1 MKKERFHR
9 SLKSAAVMMV
19 IACLFSCSVT
29 KNLKENESILRANYI
44 NVTNSS
50 RYNTVELFQYLKQKP
65 NTGYILG
72 WNPSVNLYYKKNG
85 KGGGWDRF
93 IDKNASAPAIYDAEL
108 VEQSVNNLKDHLK
121 YEGLFDSRVDTE
133 VVTKNRKTSVTYN
146 ITLGKH
152 YVIDSVEYFVPDG
165 TIMDDFYRLGLDEYI
180 PKGSFLSESSLESIS
195 ENLAQALRDNG
206 YFSVTK
212 NHFSF
217 IADTLSYDGHASLEV
232 HLKNYTRNESE
243 ENAINHKRHAF
254 GRIDVIINKNNSN
267 TGPVVS
273 DTTDMDNENYRG
285 LHLHY
290 KSPVLIRRSVIDRYI
305 RMNEGDIYSDADV
318 SSSYKSFTDLGVFSS
333 VNATLTNRDSS
344 TVDTKFELNSSPL
357 QGYKLNLQASVNSN
371 GLLGISPNISYYHK
385 NIFKGGEKLTV
396 SVMGDFQFHTHNN
409 IHSNEFADAINL
421 SFPDFVLLPK
431 NWNMRVVQ
439 PRSELAFSHD
449 FQYRPEYTR
458 MLLSLSYG
466 YTWMSKSRKFQFAFN
481 PLSARITKMYN
492 ISDEFMEKLKDPF
505 LRDSYMDHFDLGM
518 TSSILYNSN
527 PSANQKR
534 SYHYIRILN
543 DLSGNI
549 VSAFRSLMKSDEEG
563 KKLIFETPYAQ
574 YFKTEISYAR
584 TLRFGH
590 NDNQQF
596 ALRVLVGAGTGY
608 GNSNTL
614 PFEKR
619 FWAGGAYSLRGWS
632 ARSVGPGAAQ
642 LDTTFS
648 IPSQTGDARLELNAE
663 YRFPIVWVLEGA
675 LFADAGN
682 VWNWDKN
689 TEDTEEAQKGVFR
702 FDTFY
707 RQIAC
712 DWGLGLRLN
721 LKFAILRLDW
731 GFKIYEPGK
740 DRWMGVSDW
749 FAKGQNALQ
758 FGIGYPF

>member
-740 DRWMGVSDW
+740 ERWMGVSDW

>member
-165 TIMDDFYRLGLDEYI
+165 TIKDDFYRLGLDEYI

-431 NWNMRVVQ
+431 SWNMRVVQ

>member
-1 MKKERFHR
+1 MKRTDFYR
-9 SLKSAAVMMV
+9 SFRAMAAVTALV
-19 IACLFSCSVT
+19 LLFSCSVT
-29 KNLKENESILRANYI
+29 KNLPENESILRSNNI
-44 NVTNSS
+44 IVTNSKS
-50 RYNTVELFQYLKQKP
+50 YNTLELFQYLKQKP
-65 NTGYILG
+65 NSGYILG
-72 WNPSVNLYYKKNG
+72 WNPSVNLYYRKNG
-85 KGGGWDRF
+85 NGGGWDRF
-93 IDKNASAPAIYDAEL
+93 IDKYASAPVLYDAEL
-108 VEQSVNNLKDHLK
+108 VEQSVTNLKEHLK
-121 YEGLFDSRVDTE
+121 YEGLFDSKVDTD

-146 ITLGKH
+146 VTLGKQ

-165 TIMDDFYRLGLDEYI
+165 MIKDDFYSLGLDTYI
-180 PKGSFLSESSLESIS
+180 PKGSYLSESSLESIS

-217 IADTLSYDGHASLEV
+217 IADTLSYDGHSTLEV
-232 HLKNYTRNESE
+232 YLKNHSRKEKE
-243 ENAINHKRHAF
+243 ENSIIHNKYKF
-254 GRIDVIINKNNSN
+254 GRIDVIINKNNTN
-267 TGPVVS
+267 TGLVVS
-273 DTTDMDNENYRG
+273 DTTEMDSENYRG
-285 LHLHY
+285 LHLY
-290 KSPVLIRRSVIDRYI
+290 FKSPILIRRSVIDRYI
-305 RMNEGDIYSDADV
+305 LMNEGDVYSDADV
-318 SSSYKSFTDLGVFSS
+318 ASSYKSFTDLGVFSS
-333 VNATLTNRDSS
+333 VNVTLNNRDSS
-344 TVDTKFELNSSPL
+344 VVDTKFELNSSPL

-396 SVMGDFQFHTHNN
+396 SVMGDFQFHLHNN

-431 NWNMRVVQ
+431 SWNMRVIQ
-439 PRSELAFSHD
+439 PRSEIAFSHD

-481 PLSARITKMYN
+481 PLSARITKIYN
-492 ISDEFMEKLKDPF
+492 ISDEFLKKLMDPF
-505 LRDSYMDHFDLGM
+505 LRDSYMDHFDFGM

-527 PSANQKR
+527 PSDNQKR
-534 SYHYIRILN
+534 SYHYVRILN

-549 VSAFRSLMKSDEEG
+549 LSVFNGLMKTDDEG
-563 KKLIFETPYAQ
+563 KRLLLGAPYAQ
-574 YFKTEISYAR
+574 YFKTEISYVR

-596 ALRVLVGAGTGY
+596 AVRALVGVGTGY
-608 GNSNTL
+608 GNSSTL

-663 YRFPIVWVLEGA
+663 YRFPIAWVLEGA

-689 TEDTEEAQKGVFR
+689 SEDTEEAQKGVFR

-707 RQIAC
+707 KQIAC
-712 DWGLGLRLN
+712 DWGLGIRLN

-731 GFKIYEPGK
+731 GLKIYEPGK
-740 DRWMGVSDW
+740 DRWMGFSDW
-749 FAKGQNALQ
+749 FTRGQNALQ